1 MRFIQA
7 TRTWN
12 LTNEPH
18 QGLHSFD
25 EIAEHL
31 LWVPYRCEPRRPM
44 SSARVSQEE
53 YDIAKHGWRVQP
65 SPAQGIEEKATR
77 VSMKQRS
84 RDRENKTFETV
95 EYRAGMTRKLL
106 VVKHLVT

>member
-7 TRTWN
+7 TRTYN

-65 SPAQGIEEKATR
+65 SPAQGIEGKATFLLTLATLR
-77 VSMKQRS
+77 THS
-84 RDRENKTFETV
+84 
-95 EYRAGMTRKLL
+95 RAGQEDA
-106 VVKHLVT
+106 